1 MESYDKFGEFY
12 DAVMGNR
19 AKTALYIRKLIVQNK
34 SNAKTILELA
44 CGTGAV
50 LTHLAKEYEVFG
62 LDLSA
67 KMLSVAREKL
77 PRVRFFNANMV
88 TFNIGKKFD
97 VILCVFDSI
106 NHVLDFTD
114 WKRIF
119 RKVDAHLVEDGL
131 FIFDI
136 NTEHKLQRH
145 IGESASVKEFDGNV
159 MVMDITDGG
168 NGVSNWNI
176 KIFEHQGNDSFKL
189 FEENIKEKSYPAEKI
204 KKALLEKF
212 KSVRVIDSAR
222 RRPTRK
228 SERLYFV
235 CKKRGDA

>member
-19 AKTALYIRKLIVQNK
+19 AKTALYIHKLIVQNK
-34 SNAKTILELA
+34 PNAKTILELA

-50 LTHLAKEYEVFG
+50 LTHFAEEYEVSG
-62 LDLSA
+62 LDLSS
-67 KMLSVAREKL
+67 KMLSVARGKL
-77 PRVRFFNANMV
+77 PRVRFFNADMG
-88 TFNIGKKFD
+88 TFDIGKKFD

-106 NHVLDFTD
+106 NHVLDFAD

-136 NTEHKLQRH
+136 NTERKLQRH
-145 IGESASVKEFDGNV
+145 IEEPASVKEFDENV
-159 MVMDITDGG
+159 MIMDITDGG

-176 KIFEHQGNDSFKL
+176 KVFEHQGNDSFKL
-189 FEENIKEKSYPAEKI
+189 FEENIKEKSYPEEKI
-204 KKALLEKF
+204 KKALLENF
-212 KSVRVIDSAR
+212 KSIKVIDSAR
-222 RRPTRK
+222 RRPTSK

-235 CKKRGDA
+235 CKKRDDA